1 MDLLNAFKSVTEW
14 GSAEGHP
21 ADLFDRLTYRV
32 TSFIIMILVALI
44 GIKSYIFKPIQC
56 TLTESYTSAPAG
68 FEEYAENMCWIENVF
83 RLSRIDVKTTYDE
96 TTYKGLDY
104 DLRSKIRMLCLFSC
118 NSSLVFLLCACTHWV
133 RHGFKIGGGGKSII
147 ELESELK
154 FNINLYKII

>member
-1 MDLLNAFKSVTEW
+1 MDLIKAFHDISSW

-44 GIKSYIFKPIQC
+44 GIKSYVFKPIQC
-56 TLTESYTSAPAG
+56 TLTESYTNAPAG

-83 RLSRIDVKTTYDE
+83 RLSRSDVKTTHDE

-104 DLRSKIRMLCLFSC
+104 DLRSKIRML
-118 NSSLVFLLCACTHWV
+118 
-133 RHGFKIGGGGKSII
+133 
-147 ELESELK
+147 
-154 FNINLYKII
+154 